1 MGKNGGSK
9 HDTILTLEEA
19 LIRFKRKREASLQ
32 GKGAHASE
40 STVHADLSAT
50 VMHESQATTE
60 GARKKTTELSTAI
73 ESVLAQSDEVGADTP
88 ASADIVAVIDGIP
101 RTLEELERI
110 AAAEQAYHEDFP
122 EGGLHSAEAEDEAE
136 ADDLAAGDMEV
147 AQLANRHGLIR
158 DYAFTAMGSAL
169 MVLVA
174 FLMTR
179 VPIVK
184 HRPNM
189 MAAQSIATPALKAG
203 TPTDQEDLISTLVIV
218 PDAEVE
224 EASAVPRVR
233 TDVLEQRIRHTLRGR
248 AFTDI
253 GVSVSKKGDA
263 YLAGEVYSLAE
274 AQKIARIVHRVNGVG
289 RVHFLHPDVH
299 SAQGPAYFG
308 VMMAFAPDVW
318 GAKVRAVII
327 GSPADKAGLAPG
339 DVISEFDGK
348 TIPDAKT
355 LNDLIA
361 QYSPGKRVQF
371 RAWHNGQP
379 EYLVARFGETTS
391 VASRELMTVAG
402 PEVAPAASHQVM
414 EVPSRENEQVA
425 SSEMSAAGR
434 N

>member
-1 MGKNGGSK
+1 
-9 HDTILTLEEA
+9 
-19 LIRFKRKREASLQ
+19 
-32 GKGAHASE
+32 
-40 STVHADLSAT
+40 
-50 VMHESQATTE
+50 
-60 GARKKTTELSTAI
+60 
-73 ESVLAQSDEVGADTP
+73 
-88 ASADIVAVIDGIP
+88 
-101 RTLEELERI
+101 
-110 AAAEQAYHEDFP
+110 
-122 EGGLHSAEAEDEAE
+122 
-136 ADDLAAGDMEV
+136 
-147 AQLANRHGLIR
+147 
-158 DYAFTAMGSAL
+158 MGSAL

-189 MAAQSIATPALKAG
+189 MAQSIATPALKAS
-203 TPTDQEDLISTLVIV
+203 TPMDQEDLISTLVIV
-218 PDAEVE
+218 PDSDIE
-224 EASAVPRVR
+224 EASSAGPGVR
-233 TDVLEQRIRHTLRGR
+233 TDVLEERIRDTLKLR

-263 YLAGEVYSLAE
+263 YLAGEVYSLDE
-274 AQKIARIVHRVNGVG
+274 AHKIARIVHRVNGVS
-289 RVHFLHPDVH
+289 RVHFMHPDVH
-299 SAQGPAYFG
+299 PAQGPAYFG

-379 EYLVARFGETTS
+379 EYLVARFGETTT
-391 VASRELMTVAG
+391 VASREMMTVAG
-402 PEVAPAASHQVM
+402 REIVPVASDEVTTVASRDNMQVASREIVAPASGEITPVAY
-414 EVPSRENEQVA
+414 REPTRVA
-425 SSEMSAAGR
+425 SR
-434 N
+434 